1 MELKDF
7 KVWDLVVLSE
17 EWKKTA
23 ILSDVMGVLTIIN
36 INPNRENPIEV
47 MWGGTYQILVSP
59 KEIILN
65 NKKNDL
71 KKSICSH
78 KKWRAYHK
86 FKKWM
91 WKTVN

>member
-1 MELKDF
+1 
-7 KVWDLVVLSE
+7 
-17 EWKKTA
+17 
-23 ILSDVMGVLTIIN
+23 MGVLTIIN

-78 KKWRAYHK
+78 KK
-86 FKKWM
+86 
-91 WKTVN
+91 